1 MSFQPPKGTDDV
13 LPPESQRWRRLL
25 RVWDDISARYGY
37 ELVMTPIFEATD
49 VFARAIGESTEVVR
63 KQMFTWK
70 DKGGRSMTLRPESTA
85 AVVRA
90 YLNAGRQGVFK
101 GAHSGPMFRYE
112 QPQAGRRRQ
121 FFQVSAEYLGTDAP
135 EADVEVIELGRRFYD
150 EVGIPDVEVQLNSIG
165 DADSRATYREV
176 LLAYLEQ
183 RRDELCDDCR
193 ERMQLN
199 PLRVLDCKVDAPKL
213 ADAPAPVEYLNPAS
227 AEHFAAVRKGLE
239 RLGVPYNDAP
249 RLVRGLDYYT
259 RTVFEYT
266 VATYD
271 AAQDSL
277 GGGGRYDGLAE
288 QLGGPHVPAVG
299 FSLGIDRVV
308 LALADADEGPS
319 LDVFVVA
326 TDSGRA
332 EAVTALVASLRQTGL
347 RADSVLEEVSVK
359 SQFKAADRRGAAVAA
374 VVGDELAAGKVTVR
388 RLSDGHQ
395 EVIPIEEVE
404 SWAASH

>member
-183 RRDELCDDCR
+183 HRDELCDDCR
-193 ERMQLN
+193 ERMQMN
-199 PLRVLDCKVDAPKL
+199 PLRVLDCKIDAPKL
-213 ADAPAPVEYLNPAS
+213 ADAPAPVEYLNAS
-227 AEHFAAVRKGLE
+227 STEHFAAVRKGLE
-239 RLGVPYNDAP
+239 RVGVPYSDAP

-326 TDSGRA
+326 ADSGRA

-374 VVGDELAAGKVTVR
+374 VVGDELADGNVTVR
-388 RLSDGHQ
+388 RLSDGRQ
-395 EVIPIEEVE
+395 DVIPIEEVA
-404 SWAASH
+404 SWATSR

>member
-1 MSFQPPKGTDDV
+1 MSFQPPKGTDDIV
-13 LPPESQRWRRLL
+13 PPESARWRRLL
-25 RVWDDISARYGY
+25 RVWDDLSARYGY

-49 VFARAIGESTEVVR
+49 VFARAIGESTEVVQ
-63 KQMFTWK
+63 KQMFTWE
-70 DKGGRSMTLRPESTA
+70 DKGGRSMTMRPESTA

-135 EADVEVIELGRRFYD
+135 EADVEVIELGRRYYE
-150 EVGIPDVEVQLNSIG
+150 EVGIPGVEVQLNSIG
-165 DADSRATYREV
+165 DPDSRAAYREV
-176 LLAYLEQ
+176 LVAYLED
-183 RRDELCDDCR
+183 RKDELCDDCR
-193 ERMQLN
+193 DRMQMN

-213 ADAPAPVEYLNPAS
+213 ADAPAPVDYLNPS
-227 AEHFAAVRKGLE
+227 STEHFAAVRKGLE
-239 RLGVPYNDAP
+239 RVGVRYNDAP

-266 VATYD
+266 VTTYD

-326 TDSGRA
+326 ADPGRA
-332 EAVTALVASLRQTGL
+332 EAAADLVASLRQAGL
-347 RADSVLEEVSVK
+347 RADSVLGEASVK

-374 VVGDELAAGKVTVR
+374 VVGDELADGNITVR

-395 EVIPIEEVE
+395 DAIPIEEVA
-404 SWAASH
+404 SWATSR